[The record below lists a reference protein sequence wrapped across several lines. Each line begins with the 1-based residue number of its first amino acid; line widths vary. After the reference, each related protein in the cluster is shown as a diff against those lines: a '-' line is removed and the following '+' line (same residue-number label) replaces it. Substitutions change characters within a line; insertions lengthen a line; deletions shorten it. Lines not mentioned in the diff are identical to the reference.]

1 MCQTAL
7 HECALTGHDSIL
19 SVPALKHTHTHTHT
33 QAENDVLAKK
43 MRALEAEVAA
53 VREEK
58 RRVERQ
64 LSLTVAAP
72 IDS

>member
-7 HECALTGHDSIL
+7 HECVLTRHDSIL
-19 SVPALKHTHTHTHT
+19 SVPALKHAHTHT

>member
-1 MCQTAL
+1 MRAF
-7 HECALTGHDSIL
+7 
-19 SVPALKHTHTHTHT
+19 VKNTHAYA

-43 MRALEAEVAA
+43 MNALGAEVAA

-64 LSLTVAAP
+64 LSLTVGVP
-72 IDS
+72 ID

>member
-1 MCQTAL
+1 MPLRA
-7 HECALTGHDSIL
+7 HIEHAR
-19 SVPALKHTHTHTHT
+19 ARARTHTHK
-33 QAENDVLAKK
+33 AENDVVTKK
-43 MRALEAEVAA
+43 ISALEAEVAA

-64 LSLTVAAP
+64 LSLTVANS

>member
-1 MCQTAL
+1 MAYIMPL
-7 HECALTGHDSIL
+7 RAHIEHAR
-19 SVPALKHTHTHTHT
+19 ARTHTHTHK
-33 QAENDVLAKK
+33 AENDVVTKK
-43 MRALEAEVAA
+43 ISALEAEVAA

-64 LSLTVAAP
+64 LSLTVANS